1 MPMTLSWDSNIAE
14 ASAGV
19 QDANIRAADMA
30 SVSREIVS
38 DMTSV
43 DTVTAEIRS
52 GGQQVQG
59 SAAELSVLS
68 EKLKSLVGLFR
79 T

>member
-1 MPMTLSWDSNIAE
+1 VIQGLATNIAE

-30 SVSREIVS
+30 GVSREIAS

-52 GGQQVQG
+52 GGQQVQT
-59 SAAELSVLS
+59 SAAELSVLA
-68 EKLKSLVGLFR
+68 EKLKSLVDLFR
-79 T
+79 I